1 MPSQPAYRYLRGY
14 TLDPGFSTQLDTMGI
29 NHTIY
34 RIRWEDLANSPGPS
48 GEYFEVIDIDPSSD
62 CYYEPVDLNSVE
74 VLSQNGLSPSE
85 GNPQFHQQF
94 VYTIAMKVLDH
105 FEQSLGR
112 KIIWNPRPYRKGY
125 STENKDRYVD
135 KIRIYPHALREANA
149 FYSLDKKALLFGY
162 FKALPQ
168 IQGTNFPGGAVF
180 TCLSP
185 DIIAHETTHAL
196 LDSIHPRFIENTNPD
211 VPAFHEGFADIVAL
225 LQRFTINNLV
235 ESQITRTQGQL
246 DKEFNFLGEMAT
258 QFGNALAHGR
268 GALRSAI
275 GKFNEKNGHWEKIL
289 PDPLA
294 YSTVFD
300 PHSRGAI
307 LVATFFDAFLKV
319 YSFKTQDLIRIASNG
334 SGILPQG
341 SIHPDLVK
349 RLATEICKI
358 SNHLLHIAIRALD
371 YCPPLDITFGDY
383 MRALVTAD
391 MDFAPADDNNYRVAL
406 IDAFRSWGI
415 FPDRVNT
422 LSEESLQW
430 TRPETFNEKVF
441 PDRENTYSEEN
452 LQESRPVTFNKQ
464 ETIALQLTAERLRG
478 HIRTLLDLRDR
489 RQIYRLN
496 LDIQADLNDFLKE
509 TKKEALGADVW
520 AGFLNKLGLSAVPIK
535 FNYPENQS
543 VVCENLPIEVHKI
556 QPAHRI
562 GQDGSVLEQAI
573 VTLTQTA
580 RVKERDATIMKF
592 RGGCTIVLNLSDDC
606 TVDYIVVKSIYSQR
620 RFKAQWDYQ
629 LGKDSAK
636 VALSD
641 SIYDDDN
648 GFQKINFAK
657 LHFHESI

>member
-1 MPSQPAYRYLRGY
+1 MANKPIFRYLRGY

-29 NHTIY
+29 NHTTY
-34 RIRWEDLANSPGPS
+34 RIRWEDLVNSPGPS
-48 GEYFEVIDIDPSSD
+48 GEYFEVVDIDPSSD
-62 CYYEPVDLNSVE
+62 CYYEPVDLNSVD

-105 FEQSLGR
+105 FENSLGR
-112 KIIWNPRPYRKGY
+112 KIIWNPRPYRKD
-125 STENKDRYVD
+125 SPEKDRYVD

-162 FKALPQ
+162 FKAAPQ
-168 IQGTNFPGGAVF
+168 VQGTNFPGGAVF

-196 LDSIHPRFIENTNPD
+196 LDSIHPRFIENTNRD

-225 LQRFTINNLV
+225 LQRFTVNSLV
-235 ESQITRTQGQL
+235 ESQITRTQGRL
-246 DKEFNFLGEMAT
+246 DKEFNFLGELAT

-275 GKFNEKNGHWEKIL
+275 GKFNEENGHWEKIK
-289 PDPLA
+289 PDPSA
-294 YSTVFD
+294 YNTVFE

-319 YSFKTQDLIRIASNG
+319 YSFKTADLIRIASNG

-341 SIHPDLVK
+341 AIHPDLVK
-349 RLATEICKI
+349 RLAREICKI
-358 SNHLLHIAIRALD
+358 ANHLLHIAIRALD

-383 MRALVTAD
+383 LRALVTAD
-391 MDFAPADDNNYRVAL
+391 MDFAPADDNNYRIAL

-422 LSEESLQW
+422 FSEESLQW
-430 TRPETFNEKVF
+430 TRPAGF
-441 PDRENTYSEEN
+441 SE
-452 LQESRPVTFNKQ
+452 R
-464 ETIALQLTAERLRG
+464 ETIALQKTAQMLRD
-478 HIRTLLDLRDR
+478 HIRTILDLTKRHE
-489 RQIYRLN
+489 IYQLSLN
-496 LDIQADLNDFLKE
+496 IQADLNIFLKE
-509 TKKEALGADVW
+509 TMKEDLGAETW
-520 AGFLNKLGLSAVPIK
+520 KGFLNKLGLSAVPVE
-535 FNYPENQS
+535 FNYPEGQR
-543 VVCENLPIEVHKI
+543 VTCQNLPIEVHKI
-556 QPAHRI
+556 QPAHRV
-562 GQDGSVLEQAI
+562 GREGKVLEQAI

-580 RVKERDATIMKF
+580 RVQEGNATLMKF
-592 RGGCTIVLNLSDDC
+592 RGGCTMVLNLSKDSSIDDKDC
-606 TVDYIVVKSIYSQR
+606 TIDYIIVKNIYSQR
-620 RFKAQWDYQ
+620 RFKTQWDYQ
-629 LGKDSAK
+629 LGKDAAK
-636 VALSD
+636 VAFSD